1 MNPSTAAQFFS
12 LNSEEL
18 CILERWDADGLEL
31 HPGVEIPSFGRH
43 GGPLIA
49 ESTPQ
54 QVKLTRWAPG
64 AAGKL
69 EPTVTTTALTG
80 LPSDAFIAGYAVDF
94 DSAAGRACASVPVT
108 AIAWTSGSDFFNVGE
123 LLTLGPSSV
132 ETATATGVFGMAAID
147 GRLFY
152 TGLSAIEGPTN
163 GELALY
169 GAASDECAATL
180 TSAGVAEAEFGLAA
194 GPVTADLDGN
204 LFAIMTDYVLNTQTI
219 HGYRA
224 ESVGGTLPLDA
235 VELATFAGYGDA
247 FAALP
252 PSASKPGLL
261 VLQPS
266 DASNVHQ
273 DVVAVEYTTAGGSL
287 QAGTTSTLL
296 TLSEPDTNLTLFS
309 DDAGRIWVG
318 ATSTGETPV
327 TTFFVL
333 GRP

>member
-1 MNPSTAAQFFS
+1 
-12 LNSEEL
+12 
-18 CILERWDADGLEL
+18 LEL

-69 EPTVTTTALTG
+69 EPTESTTPLTG

-94 DSAAGRACASVPVT
+94 DSAAGQACDAVPVT
-108 AIAWTSGSDFFNVGE
+108 AIAWTSGNDFFNVGE

-132 ETATATGVFGMAAID
+132 ESATATGVFGIAAVN

-163 GELALY
+163 AELALY
-169 GAASDECAATL
+169 AAASDECAATL
-180 TSAGVAEAEFGLAA
+180 SNAGVAEPAFGLAA

-204 LFAIMTDYVLNTQTI
+204 LFAIMTDYVVGTQTI

-224 ESVGGTLPLDA
+224 QSVGGALPLDS

-247 FAALP
+247 FAAVP
-252 PSASKPGLL
+252 PSASRPGLL
-261 VLQPS
+261 VLQPN

-296 TLSEPDTNLTLFS
+296 TLNEPDTNLSLFS
-309 DDAGRIWVG
+309 DDAGRLWVG
-318 ATSTGETPV
+318 ATATGESPV